1 MAEEDTDEKPRK
13 KGFSFLKIFLFV
25 ILPLLITSG
34 TVTGLYLAGVFGAGE
49 SQAVSEDGGDG
60 EEAAQNS
67 DEEKGAEGPAIY
79 VSLDPPFVVNFADSG
94 NARFL
99 QITVEVM
106 TRDPK
111 VEEHVKHNM
120 PAIRNNLVMLFSS
133 QTTDSVSSLEGKEA
147 LREETLTSIQDILET
162 ETGDPGIEA
171 VYFTSFVMQ

>member
-1 MAEEDTDEKPRK
+1 MAEEDTDEKPKK
-13 KGFSFLKIFLFV
+13 KGFSFLKLFLFV

-34 TVTGLYLAGVFGAGE
+34 TVTGLYVAGVFGGGDT
-49 SQAVSEDGGDG
+49 QATSEDGESTDASQDG
-60 EEAAQNS
+60 EE
-67 DEEKGAEGPAIY
+67 DKGTEGPALYI
-79 VSLDPPFVVNFADSG
+79 SLDPPFVVNFADSG

-111 VEEHVKHNM
+111 VEEHVKRHM

-133 QTTDSVSSLEGKEA
+133 QTTESVSSLEGKEA
-147 LREETLTSIQDILET
+147 LREETLSSIQEILET
-162 ETGDPGIEA
+162 ETGEPGIEA